1 MLGTKSGVGKLLKDK
16 FPDKILWHCLNHRL
30 ELAMGNALESISG
43 TNGSQSFL
51 EHLCSLYSQSPKNM
65 RELDQCFHDL
75 QTTLKRIGKVERYQ
89 YQQSGILSQLW
100 HNIFT
105 KLQMTKR
112 EKAQKRQDFKKC
124 YLNFVKNLTL
134 MADVLNELTN
144 LSETLP
150 SRNTTLPKACT
161 LLNAYTKRMKSLI
174 SSPGEHS
181 ILAQ

>member
-1 MLGTKSGVGKLLKDK
+1 MTLSHFLNIYVRCTASHQRKCVNLTNVPMICKQLSKESERCLL
-16 FPDKILWHCLNHRL
+16 FAGSLHPL
-30 ELAMGNALESISG
+30 E
-43 TNGSQSFL
+43 
-51 EHLCSLYSQSPKNM
+51 
-65 RELDQCFHDL
+65 
-75 QTTLKRIGKVERYQ
+75 Q

-105 KLQMTKR
+105 KLQMTIR

-150 SRNTTLPKACT
+150 SRNTTLPKACA